1 MYRARILLGVF
12 VFALVCLAVPAR
24 ATIFGTVRGVVH
36 DEQHRPIP
44 GATVVL
50 SARDSQWKKS
60 VKTNSYGEFE
70 FDAVPFGRY
79 AVSIARDGFQAETGV
94 VTVDSGGAP
103 VLHFELAV
111 KSIAQTVT
119 VSAAPPV
126 INPQSSSAETLVSR
140 RRIGTTPGADRTNSL
155 AMITDYVPG
164 SYMVHDQL
172 HVRGGHQVSWEV
184 DGVPVPN
191 TNIATNV
198 GAQFDPK
205 DIDYLEVQRGGY
217 SPSFGDRTYGVF
229 NVEPRTGFEG
239 NRFGEFSSSYG
250 SYNQTDDYLS
260 FGSHTGRF
268 AYYASLNGNRSDYG
282 LETPTAQVLHDTTNG
297 FGGFTSLI
305 FNATPNDQLRLVS
318 SLRQDYFQVPN
329 TPAQQAAGIRDAQ
342 AEDDAFVNFSW
353 VHTAGAGLVLVVSPF
368 YHFNRA
374 HYIGGPSDVPF
385 SPEDDLGSQYMG
397 GQATLS
403 VTRGRHNAQIGI
415 ESFEQRD
422 NTLFAVTP
430 TDPPGAALRQRE
442 ILTGSVSSA
451 FLQDEFRATKWLT
464 FNGGLRYTHY
474 SGSVVENAAN
484 PRLGVAIEMPRLHW
498 VLRGFYGQYY
508 QPPPL
513 ETVSGPL
520 LDFALHQG
528 FAFLPLRGERDQQWE
543 VGLGIPVRRWAFNFD
558 YFHTWADNFFDHDE
572 LGNSNIFL
580 PLTVQTARIRGWEAT
595 VLSPLV
601 LNRFQLNLA
610 FSNQQVQGR
619 GAVTGGLTDFT
630 PPDTGFFY
638 LDHDQRNTLNTGAH
652 STLPWSS
659 WASVELH
666 YGSGFLNG
674 DGPAHLPGHTTFD
687 LALGKTLTDSLALR
701 LTAVNVGNTRFLL
714 DNSNTFGGTHWNVPR
729 QFIVQLR
736 YNFHF

>member
-1 MYRARILLGVF
+1 LSRPRVLLCVFAFVF
-12 VFALVCLAVPAR
+12 VWLAVPAR

-50 SARDSQWKKS
+50 TARDSQWKKS
-60 VKTNSYGEFE
+60 MKTNPFGEFE
-70 FDAVPFGRY
+70 FDAVPLGRY
-79 AVSIARDGFQAETGV
+79 TVAISRKGFAPQKSEL
-94 VTVDSGGAP
+94 TVDSGSAP
-103 VLHFELAV
+103 ILHFELAV
-111 KSIAQTVT
+111 GSISQTVT

-126 INPQSSSAETLVSR
+126 INPRSSTAQTLVSGR
-140 RRIGTTPGADRTNSL
+140 QIGKTPGADRTNSM

-164 SYMVHDQL
+164 AYMVHDQL

-198 GAQFDPK
+198 GAQFYPK

-217 SPSFGDRTYGVF
+217 SSAFGDRTYGVF

-250 SYNQTDDYLS
+250 SFHQTDDYLS
-260 FGSHTGRF
+260 FGSHTDRF

-282 LETPTAQVLHDTTNG
+282 LETPTAQVLHDATNG
-297 FGGFTSLI
+297 YGGFTSLI
-305 FNATPNDQLRLVS
+305 FNATPDDQLRLVS

-329 TPAQQAAGIRDAQ
+329 TPGQQGAGIRDAQ

-368 YHFNRA
+368 YHFNRS
-374 HYIGGPSDVPF
+374 HYIGGPNDVPF
-385 SPEDDLGSQYMG
+385 SPEDDLGSQYIG

-403 VTRGRHNAQIGI
+403 VTRGRHNAQLGI

-422 NTLFAVTP
+422 KTLFGITP

-442 ILTGSVSSA
+442 ILWGSVSSA
-451 FLQDEFRATKWLT
+451 FLQDEYRATSWLT

-474 SGSVVENAAN
+474 SGSVVENATD
-484 PRLGVAIEMPRLHW
+484 PRLGVAIQMPHLHW
-498 VLRGFYGQYY
+498 VLSGFYGRYY

-520 LDFALHQG
+520 LDFALQQG
-528 FAFLPLRGERDQQWE
+528 FAFLPLRGERDEQWQ
-543 VGLGIPVRRWAFNFD
+543 VSLGIPVRQWAVNLD

-580 PLTVQTARIRGWEAT
+580 PLTVQTARIQGWEAT
-595 VLSPLV
+595 VRSPMV
-601 LNRFQLNLA
+601 LNRLQANLA
-610 FSNQQVQGR
+610 FSNQIAQGR

-638 LDHDQRNTLNTGAH
+638 LDHDQRNTLNTGLH
-652 STLPWSS
+652 SAFPWKS

-674 DGPAHLPGHTTFD
+674 DGPAHLPGHSTFD
-687 LALGKTLTDSLALR
+687 LAVGKNITDTVALR

-714 DNSNTFGGTHWNVPR
+714 DNSNTFGGTHWNEPR
-729 QFIVQLR
+729 QFILQLR